1 MHVWH
6 TASCDEASVF
16 FSDGI
21 SLQFFFVLFNR
32 ERQFF
37 ITGGESTRCLNT
49 MNCER
54 CRYYEGTLGE
64 NTSAANAFIPLN
76 C

>member
-1 MHVWH
+1 MSGTPHHV
-6 TASCDEASVF
+6 TKQACFSVTE
-16 FSDGI
+16 SAYN
-21 SLQFFFVLFNR
+21 FFFVLFNR